1 MANEQMVQSIQLK
14 RSFDLLDESVIEIY
28 ETRQALELVVQA
40 LEDIID
46 APNKMASDARSVK
59 EMVRIA
65 IEAVKAVE
73 SLE

>member
-1 MANEQMVQSIQLK
+1 MANEQMIQSIQLK
-14 RSFDLLDESVIEIY
+14 RSFDLLDESAIEIY

>member
-14 RSFDLLDESVIEIY
+14 RSIDLLDESAIEIY

-40 LEDIID
+40 LEDIINT
-46 APNKMASDARSVK
+46 PNKMASDTRAIK

-65 IEAVKAVE
+65 IEALNEVVE
-73 SLE
+73 E

>member
-14 RSFDLLDESVIEIY
+14 RSIDLLDESAIEIY

-40 LEDIID
+40 LEDIINT
-46 APNKMASDARSVK
+46 PNKMASDSRAIK

-65 IEAVKAVE
+65 IEALNEVVE
-73 SLE
+73 E